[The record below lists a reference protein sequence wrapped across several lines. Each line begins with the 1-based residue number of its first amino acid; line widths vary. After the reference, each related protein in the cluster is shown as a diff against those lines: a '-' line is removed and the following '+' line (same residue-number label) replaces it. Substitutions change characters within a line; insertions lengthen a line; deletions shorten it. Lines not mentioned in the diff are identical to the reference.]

1 MGQVIGI
8 DLGTTNSCVAA
19 VNQQEAM
26 VVPNLEGLPTTPSIV
41 SFTSTGELLIGHVAQ
56 RQALTNPENTIY
68 AIKRLM
74 GRKFNST
81 EVLEVAG
88 RVPYHLVSAPNGDV
102 KIQVDNRSI
111 SPQEISA
118 LILGYLKK
126 CAETYLAEKVEEAVI
141 TVPAHFDD
149 AQRQA
154 TADAAQISGLKLLRV
169 INEPTAASLVFG
181 LSSRKNANVAVYDL
195 GGGTFDITV
204 LEIHNGVFH
213 VLSTQG
219 DTYLGGEDFDNR
231 IVDWLADD
239 FKSSTSI
246 DLRQD
251 KLALQRMK
259 ESAERAKRELSF
271 TLAAEINLP
280 FIGSGQEHQRHIRK
294 EITRKFLEDLTK
306 DLVARTIPLMEQAL
320 QDSKFGIQDIDEVVL
335 VGGQTRMPL
344 VRRRIREFF
353 GKNPA
358 EHINPDEIV
367 AMGAAVQARRLTGAM
382 KDILLLLDVTPLSLG
397 IETENGGFEVITPK
411 NTTIPAIR
419 TRAFTTVKD
428 NQNRVRVHVLQGE
441 SSRSLQNRSLA
452 VFDLVGIQPAPAG
465 EPQIDVTFAIDADGI
480 VRVSARDVA
489 SGREQRI
496 ETKTSSG
503 LSREEVEGIIR
514 QDRQPVRDVDHHGKK
529 RLL

>member
-8 DLGTTNSCVAA
+8 DLGTTNSCVAS
-19 VNQQEAM
+19 VSNQEA
-26 VVPNLEGLPTTPSIV
+26 VVIPNLEGLPTTPSIV
-41 SFTSTGELLIGHVAQ
+41 SFTSSGELLIGHVAQ

-74 GRKFNST
+74 GRKFSSP
-81 EVLEVAG
+81 EVQEGAG
-88 RVPYHLVSAPNGDV
+88 RVSYHLVSASNGDV
-102 KIQVDNRSI
+102 KIQVDARSI

-118 LILGYLKK
+118 IILGYLKR
-126 CAETYLAEKVEEAVI
+126 CAETYLGEKVDEAVI

-154 TADAAQISGLKLLRV
+154 TADAAQISGLKVLRV

-181 LSSRKNANVAVYDL
+181 LSSRKNANVVVYDL
-195 GGGTFDITV
+195 GGGTFDITI
-204 LEIHNGVFH
+204 LEIHDGVFH

-239 FKSSTSI
+239 FQRATSI
-246 DLRQD
+246 DLRKD
-251 KLALQRMK
+251 KLALQRLK
-259 ESAERAKRELSF
+259 EASERAKRELSF
-271 TLAAEINLP
+271 TLAADINLP
-280 FIGSGQEHQRHIRK
+280 FISASSQGQSHIRK
-294 EITRKFLEDLTK
+294 EITRKFLEELTQDLIE
-306 DLVARTIPLMEQAL
+306 RTIPLVEQAL
-320 QDSKFGIQDIDEVVL
+320 QDSKFALQDIDEVVL

-344 VRRRIREFF
+344 VRRRIKEFF
-353 GKNPA
+353 GKSPA

-367 AMGAAVQARRLTGAM
+367 AMGAAIQARRLTGAM

-397 IETENGGFEVITPK
+397 IETENSGFDVIIPK

-419 TRAFTTVKD
+419 TQPFTTVKD

-441 SSRSLQNRSLA
+441 SPRAVQNRSLA
-452 VFDLVGIQPAPAG
+452 VFDLVGISPAPAG

-480 VRVSARDVA
+480 VRVSARDVTT
-489 SGREQRI
+489 GREQRI

-503 LSREEVEGIIR
+503 LSREELEGIIR
-514 QDRQPVRDVDHHGKK
+514 QDRQQVREADYDKK

>member
-1 MGQVIGI
+1 MGQVVGI
-8 DLGTTNSCVAA
+8 DLGTTNSCLATL
-19 VNQQEAM
+19 NQQETL
-26 VVPNLEGLPTTPSIV
+26 VIPNLEGLPTTPSIV
-41 SFTSTGELLIGHVAQ
+41 GFTSTGELLIGHLAQ
-56 RQALTNPENTIY
+56 RQALTNPENTIF

-74 GRKFNST
+74 GRKFTSPQ
-81 EVLEVAG
+81 VQEVASK
-88 RVPYHLVSAPNGDV
+88 VPYRLVSAPNGDV
-102 KIQVDNRSI
+102 KIQVDSRSI

-126 CAETYLAEKVEEAVI
+126 CAETYLGERVDEAVI

-154 TADAAQISGLKLLRV
+154 TADAAQISGLRVLRV

-181 LSSRKNANVAVYDL
+181 LSSRKNANVVVYDL

-213 VLSTQG
+213 VLATQG

-231 IVDWLADD
+231 IVDWLADEFYHSAD
-239 FKSSTSI
+239 I

-259 ESAERAKRELSF
+259 EAAERAKRELSF
-271 TLAAEINLP
+271 TLSAEINLP
-280 FIGSGQEHQRHIRK
+280 FIGSGAAEQRHLRK
-294 EITRKFLEDLTK
+294 EVTRKFLEDLTK
-306 DLVARTIPLMEQAL
+306 DLVERTIPLMELAL
-320 QDSKFGIQDIDEVVL
+320 ADSKLGLQEIDEVVL
-335 VGGQTRMPL
+335 VGGQSRMPL

-353 GKNPA
+353 GRSPA
-358 EHINPDEIV
+358 EHVNPDEIV
-367 AMGAAVQARRLTGAM
+367 AMGAAIQARRLKGAM

-397 IETENGGFEVITPK
+397 IETENGGFEVIIPK
-411 NTTIPAIR
+411 NTTIPVIR
-419 TRAFTTVKD
+419 TRSFTTVKD

-441 SSRSLQNRSLA
+441 SPKSVQNRSLA
-452 VFDLVGIQPAPAG
+452 LFDLVGIQPAPAG

-489 SGREQRI
+489 TGREQRI
-496 ETKTSSG
+496 ETKSSSG
-503 LSREEVEGIIR
+503 LSREELAGIIR
-514 QDRQPVRDVDHHGKK
+514 QDQQPAREADHGKK

>member
-8 DLGTTNSCVAA
+8 DLGTTNSCVAT
-19 VNQQEAM
+19 VSQQEPA

-41 SFTSTGELLIGHVAQ
+41 SFTSAGELLIGHVAQ

-74 GRKFNST
+74 GRKFNSP
-81 EVLEVAG
+81 EVQQVADK
-88 RVPYHLVSAPNGDV
+88 VPYRLVSAPNGDV
-102 KIQVDNRSI
+102 KIQVEAKSI

-126 CAETYLAEKVEEAVI
+126 CAEAYLGEKADQAVI

-154 TADAAQISGLKLLRV
+154 TADAAQISGLKVLRV

-181 LSSRKNANVAVYDL
+181 LSSRKNANVAVCDL

-204 LEIHNGVFH
+204 LEIHDGVFH
-213 VLSTQG
+213 VLATQG

-231 IVDWLADD
+231 IVDWMADE
-239 FKSSTSI
+239 FRQSTAI

-259 ESAERAKRELSF
+259 EAAERAKRELSF
-271 TLAAEINLP
+271 TLASEINLP
-280 FIGSGQEHQRHIRK
+280 FIGSGSESQRHIRK
-294 EITRKFLEDLTK
+294 EVTRKFLEDLTK
-306 DLVARTIPLMEQAL
+306 DLVERTIPLMEQAL
-320 QDSKFGIQDIDEVVL
+320 QDSKLGIQDIDEVVL

-344 VRRRIREFF
+344 IRRRIREFF

-367 AMGAAVQARRLTGAM
+367 AMGAAIQARRLTGAM

-428 NQNRVRVHVLQGE
+428 SQNRVRVHVLQGE
-441 SSRSLQNRSLA
+441 SPRAFQNRSLA
-452 VFDLVGIQPAPAG
+452 VFDLVGIQPTAAG
-465 EPQIDVTFAIDADGI
+465 EPQIDVTFAIDADGL
-480 VRVSARDVA
+480 VRVSARDIA
-489 SGREQRI
+489 TGREQRI

-503 LSREEVEGIIR
+503 LSREEVEGIMR
-514 QDRQPVRDVDHHGKK
+514 QDRRPVQEIDQHGKK

>member
-8 DLGTTNSCVAA
+8 DLGTTNSCVAS
-19 VNQQEAM
+19 VSQQEPI

-41 SFTSTGELLIGHVAQ
+41 SFTSSGELLIGHVAQ
-56 RQALTNPENTIY
+56 RQALTNPEKTIY

-74 GRKFNST
+74 GRKFGSP
-81 EVLEVAG
+81 EVQEVATK
-88 RVPYHLVSAPNGDV
+88 VPYRLVSAPNGDV
-102 KIQVDNRSI
+102 RIQVDKRTI
-111 SPQEISA
+111 TPQEISA

-126 CAETYLAEKVEEAVI
+126 CAESYLGDKVDEAVI

-154 TADAAQISGLKLLRV
+154 TADAARISGLKILRV

-181 LSSRKNANVAVYDL
+181 LSSRKNANVVVYDI
-195 GGGTFDITV
+195 GGGTFDITI
-204 LEIHNGVFH
+204 LEIHDGVFH
-213 VLSTQG
+213 VLATQG

-231 IVDWLADD
+231 IVDWLAED
-239 FKSSTSI
+239 FQRTSSI

-259 ESAERAKRELSF
+259 EASERAKRELSF

-280 FIGSGQEHQRHIRK
+280 FIAPGSQSQSHIRRD
-294 EITRKFLEDLTK
+294 ITRKFLEELTQ
-306 DLVARTIPLMEQAL
+306 DLVERTIPLVEQAL
-320 QDSKFGIQDIDEVVL
+320 KDSKLDIQDIDEVVP
-335 VGGQTRMPL
+335 VGGQSRMPL
-344 VRRRIREFF
+344 IRRRIREFF

-367 AMGAAVQARRLTGAM
+367 AMGAAIQARRLTGAM

-397 IETENGGFEVITPK
+397 IETENGGFEVIIPK

-419 TRAFTTVKD
+419 TRPFTTVKD
-428 NQNRVRVHVLQGE
+428 NQSRVRVHVLQGE
-441 SSRSLQNRSLA
+441 SSGALQNRSLA

-465 EPQIDVTFAIDADGI
+465 EPQIDVTFAIDADGL

-489 SGREQRI
+489 TGREQRI
-496 ETKTSSG
+496 ETKSSSG
-503 LSREEVEGIIR
+503 LSREELEGIIR
-514 QDRQPVRDVDHHGKK
+514 QDRQPIRETDHEKK
-529 RLL
+529 GLL

>member
-1 MGQVIGI
+1 MGQVVGI
-8 DLGTTNSCVAA
+8 DLGTTNSCLATL
-19 VNQQEAM
+19 NQQETL
-26 VVPNLEGLPTTPSIV
+26 VIPNLEGLPTTPSIV
-41 SFTSTGELLIGHVAQ
+41 GFTSTGELLIGHLAQ
-56 RQALTNPENTIY
+56 RQALTNPENTIF

-74 GRKFNST
+74 GRKFTSPQ
-81 EVLEVAG
+81 VQEVASK
-88 RVPYHLVSAPNGDV
+88 VPYRLVSAPNGDV
-102 KIQVDNRSI
+102 KIQVDSRSI

-126 CAETYLAEKVEEAVI
+126 CAETYLGERVDEAVI

-154 TADAAQISGLKLLRV
+154 TADAAQISGLRVLRV

-181 LSSRKNANVAVYDL
+181 LSSRKNANVVVYDL

-213 VLSTQG
+213 VLATQG

-231 IVDWLADD
+231 IVDWLADEFYHSAD
-239 FKSSTSI
+239 I

-259 ESAERAKRELSF
+259 EAAERAKRELSF
-271 TLAAEINLP
+271 TLSAEINLP
-280 FIGSGQEHQRHIRK
+280 FIGSGAAEQRH
-294 EITRKFLEDLTK
+294 
-306 DLVARTIPLMEQAL
+306 AL
-320 QDSKFGIQDIDEVVL
+320 ADSKLGLQEIDEVVL
-335 VGGQTRMPL
+335 VGGQSRMPL

-353 GKNPA
+353 GRSPA
-358 EHINPDEIV
+358 EHVNPDEIV
-367 AMGAAVQARRLTGAM
+367 AMGAAIQARRLKGAM

-397 IETENGGFEVITPK
+397 IETENGGFEVIIPK
-411 NTTIPAIR
+411 NTTIPVIR
-419 TRAFTTVKD
+419 TRSFTTVKD

-441 SSRSLQNRSLA
+441 SPKSVQNRSLA
-452 VFDLVGIQPAPAG
+452 LFDLVGIQPAPAG

-489 SGREQRI
+489 TGREQRI
-496 ETKTSSG
+496 ETKSSSG
-503 LSREEVEGIIR
+503 LSREELAGIIR
-514 QDRQPVRDVDHHGKK
+514 QDQQPAREADHGTK